1 MMGRIFKV
9 IFLSLILGGLG
20 FPHSSEALDSFVK
33 VQVFSR
39 YDLHEVEITA
49 TLARLRIEERGK
61 GQVEASWPPQ
71 IPLKIKAEGKKLTL
85 QIGTSLTRADQA
97 VVEPPRGSFLSVR
110 AGPDLERKFVGRLS
124 IRAAGDVLS
133 FVEELP
139 LEDYVRGVLEAE
151 IPVGFPPEALKAQAV
166 LIRTFA
172 LAHRDRHQ
180 KEGFDFCDLTHCQ
193 VYAGRNYSY
202 RSFDEAVKETQGLI
216 LAHELKPVEAL
227 YHSTCGGHT
236 SPFHK
241 VFGGK
246 PIPYLMGVSD
256 GSYCSKS
263 PHASWES
270 SIPLKILEEVL
281 KKDPDTH
288 PKGDIQNL
296 RPADRE
302 ENGRVF
308 TLALEGQRNFVI
320 SAQKFLSVVGRYLGW
335 NKVKSN
341 WFDVEVKDGEAH
353 FKGHGLGHGVGL
365 CQWGAKGMAEEGKK
379 FDEILFHY
387 FPGTQLVER

>member
-1 MMGRIFKV
+1 MMKGTFKTLFSSL
-9 IFLSLILGGLG
+9 IAGGLCLSL
-20 FPHSSEALDSFVK
+20 PSYALDSFVK
-33 VQVFSR
+33 VQAFSR
-39 YDLHEVEITA
+39 YELREVEISS
-49 TLARLRIEERGK
+49 TLARLRVEERGQ
-61 GQVEASWPPQ
+61 GAVEAAGLHRM
-71 IPLKIKAEGKKLTL
+71 PLKIRAEGKKISL
-85 QIGTSLTRADQA
+85 QIGSSLTRADQA
-97 VVEPPRGSFLSVR
+97 LVEPPRGSFVSVR

-124 IRAAGDVLS
+124 IRATGGVLS

-151 IPVGFPPEALKAQAV
+151 VPAGFPSEALKAQAV

-172 LAHRDRHQ
+172 LSHRDRHR

-193 VYAGRNYSY
+193 VYGGRNYSY
-202 RSFDEAVKETQGLI
+202 LSFDEAVKETQGLI
-216 LAHELKPVEAL
+216 LAYELKPVEAV

-236 SPFHK
+236 SAFNK

-246 PIPYLMGVSD
+246 PIPYLQGVSD
-256 GSYCSKS
+256 GNYCSKS
-263 PHASWES
+263 PHASWER

-288 PKGDIQNL
+288 PKGEIQNL

-341 WFDVEVKDGEAH
+341 WFEVE
-353 FKGHGLGHGVGL
+353 
-365 CQWGAKGMAEEGKK
+365 
-379 FDEILFHY
+379 
-387 FPGTQLVER
+387 